1 MGQHVLL
8 EIALSG
14 ETPVTG
20 RANKWAFFGMA
31 SIVNVQGTLTSK
43 SLPTDV
49 TGRVLA
55 GASLAEWKY
64 HAKRLFRGIDR
75 CQVQG
80 SYVGGVRVQ
89 EAYTGVL
96 KG

>member
-8 EIALSG
+8 EVALSG

-20 RANKWAFFGMA
+20 RANKWSFFGMA

-49 TGRVLA
+49 TGCVLD
-55 GASLAEWKY
+55 GATLTEREY
-64 HAKRLFRGIDR
+64 HAQRFF
-75 CQVQG
+75 
-80 SYVGGVRVQ
+80 
-89 EAYTGVL
+89 
-96 KG
+96 